1 MRRIRPADAVLLEEA
16 GPLKEQLGNAL
27 VYVRD
32 TDPLARGRP
41 ATAGYEGVY
50 VGMQVEM
57 VSKGLH
63 HSAHSRAKALLLFRG
78 GVFGWSTGGKL
89 EDH

>member
-1 MRRIRPADAVLLEEA
+1 LSFAPQK
-16 GPLKEQLGNAL
+16 KEQIGNAL
-27 VYVRD
+27 VHVRD

-63 HSAHSRAKALLLFRG
+63 HHSDHSRRKALLLSRRG
-78 GVFGWSTGGKL
+78 IFGWSIEGKL
-89 EDH
+89 DDH